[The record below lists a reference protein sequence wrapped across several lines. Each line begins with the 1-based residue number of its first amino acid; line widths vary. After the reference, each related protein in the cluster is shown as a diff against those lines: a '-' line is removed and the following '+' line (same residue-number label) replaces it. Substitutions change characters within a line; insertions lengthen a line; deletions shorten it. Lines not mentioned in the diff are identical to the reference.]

1 MFGIIKNFF
10 AFAGKHSGKW
20 YKGIGFAV
28 LHSVFEAF
36 QLLAM
41 AIVIRAIVEN
51 NMSSQ
56 TVWFTLGVMLVSV
69 IGMMITRHISDQ
81 SEIIGSYNMCEE
93 KRIQIGDRIKYMPM
107 GYFNS
112 HSLGKITAAATTTME
127 EIEKI
132 APPALS
138 KTILG
143 LIRTLII
150 TISLIIFDWRI
161 GLITLAGVLLF
172 LLINGVLQY
181 KSRMLSPERQ
191 KAQAKVVETVLEYIQ
206 GMTVVRAF
214 KLDQDANKAINR
226 AIAEVEKRNFDMEIS
241 LTPYVALQQLALS
254 LTSVVILVVSIALYL
269 SGVMELVLCLL
280 MIVSSFF
287 VYSGLI
293 ASGLMSAFLRLVDAS
308 IARVEEINKTPVMD
322 VDGTVHQPKNYDIA
336 FQNVSFSYES
346 RKIIN
351 DVSFTIPAKTTTAIV
366 GPSGGGKTTLCNLIA
381 RFWDVDEGRV
391 LLGGRDVREYTLDS
405 LLANISMVFQNI
417 YLFND
422 TIANNIKFGK
432 PNATREDM
440 VAAAKKACCHEF
452 ITALPDG
459 YDTML
464 GEGGATISGGEKQ
477 RISIAR
483 AMLKDAPIIILD
495 EATANVDPENERE
508 LQTAITALTKN
519 KTVIMIAHRLKTV
532 RHADQILVV
541 DGGKIVQRGTHDELV
556 GQKGIYA
563 DFIGVRQ
570 KAIGWKISVN
580 KGYDACG

>member
-1 MFGIIKNFF
+1 MFVIFKKFF
-10 AFAGKHSGKW
+10 AFAGKQKGKW

-28 LHSVFEAF
+28 LHSVFEAL
-36 QLLAM
+36 QLFAM
-41 AIVIRAIVEN
+41 AVVIRAIIEN
-51 NMSSQ
+51 NMNSQ
-56 TVWFTLGVMLVSV
+56 TVWLTLGIMLVSV
-69 IGMMITRHISDQ
+69 IGMIITRHISDQ
-81 SEIIGSYNMCEE
+81 SEIIGSYKMCEE
-93 KRIQIGDRIKYMPM
+93 KRIQIGDRMKYMPM

-138 KTILG
+138 KTMLG

-150 TISLIIFDWRI
+150 TIGLIIFDWRI
-161 GLITLAGVLLF
+161 GLITLAGVLF
-172 LLINGVLQY
+172 FFLINGVLQH

-206 GMTVVRAF
+206 GMSVVRAF
-214 KLDQDANKAINR
+214 KLDQDANKAMNR
-226 AIAEVEKRNFDMEIS
+226 AIAEVEKRNFDMEFS
-241 LTPYVALQQLALS
+241 LTPYVALQQLTLR
-254 LTSVVILVVSIALYL
+254 LTGVIIMVVSIALYL
-269 SGVMELVLCLL
+269 SGAMELVLSLL

-287 VYSGLI
+287 VYSGLE
-293 ASGLMSAFLRLVDAS
+293 ASGLMAAFLRLVDAS
-308 IARVEEINKTPVMD
+308 IDRVEEINKTPVMD
-322 VDGTVHQPKNYDIA
+322 VDGTIHRPKNYHIS

-346 RKIIN
+346 RKIIDN
-351 DVSFTIPAKTTTAIV
+351 LSFAIPAKTTTAIV

-391 LLGGRDVREYTLDS
+391 LLGGKDVREYTLDS
-405 LLANISMVFQNI
+405 LLANISMVFQKV

-432 PNATREDM
+432 PDATMEEM
-440 VAAAKKACCHEF
+440 VEAAKKACCHEF

-508 LQTAITALTKN
+508 LQTAVAALTKN
-519 KTVIMIAHRLKTV
+519 KTVIMIAQRLKTV
-532 RHADQILVV
+532 RHADQILVI
-541 DGGKIVQRGTHDELV
+541 DSGKIVQKGTHDELV

-563 DFIGVRQ
+563 DFIGVRK
-570 KAIGWKISVN
+570 KAIGWKISGN
-580 KGYDACG
+580 EEYDACG

>member
-1 MFGIIKNFF
+1 MFVIFKKFF
-10 AFAGKHSGKW
+10 AFAGKQRGKW
-20 YKGIGFAV
+20 YKGIGFAI

-41 AIVIRAIVEN
+41 AVAIRAIVEN
-51 NMSSQ
+51 NMNSQ
-56 TVWFTLGVMLVSV
+56 TVWLTLGIMLVSV

-81 SEIIGSYNMCEE
+81 SEIIGSYKMCEE
-93 KRIQIGDRIKYMPM
+93 KRIQIGDRMKYMPM

-132 APPALS
+132 SPPALS
-138 KTILG
+138 KTMLG

-150 TISLIIFDWRI
+150 TIGLIIFDWRI
-161 GLITLAGVLLF
+161 GLITLAGVVLF
-172 LLINGVLQY
+172 FLINGVLQH

-191 KAQAKVVETVLEYIQ
+191 KAQAKVVETVLEYIH
-206 GMTVVRAF
+206 GMSVVRAF
-214 KLDQDANKAINR
+214 KLDQDANKAMNR
-226 AIAEVEKRNFDMEIS
+226 AIAEVEKRNFDMEFS
-241 LTPYVALQQLALS
+241 LTPYVALQQLVLR
-254 LTSVVILVVSIALYL
+254 LTGVVILAVSIALYL
-269 SGVMELVLCLL
+269 SGAMELVLCLL

-287 VYSGLI
+287 VYSGLE
-293 ASGLMSAFLRLVDAS
+293 ASGLMAAFLRLVDAS
-308 IARVEEINKTPVMD
+308 IDRVEEINKTPVMD
-322 VDGTVHQPKNYDIA
+322 EDGTVHRPKHYDIA
-336 FQNVSFSYES
+336 FRNVSFSYES
-346 RKIIN
+346 RKIID
-351 DVSFTIPAKTTTAIV
+351 DVSFTIPARTTTAIV

-381 RFWDVDEGRV
+381 RFWDVDEGCV

-405 LLANISMVFQNI
+405 LLANISMVFQNV

-422 TIANNIKFGK
+422 TIANNIKFGN
-432 PNATREDM
+432 PDATMEEM
-440 VAAAKKACCHEF
+440 TEAAKKACCHEF

-508 LQTAITALTKN
+508 LQTAIEALTKD

-532 RHADQILVV
+532 RHADQILVI
-541 DGGKIVQRGTHDELV
+541 DGGKIAQRGTHDELV

-570 KAIGWKISVN
+570 KTIGWKII
-580 KGYDACG
+580 

>member
-1 MFGIIKNFF
+1 MFVIFKKFF
-10 AFAGKHSGKW
+10 AFAGKQRGKW
-20 YKGIGFAV
+20 YKGIGFAI

-41 AIVIRAIVEN
+41 AVAIRAIVEN
-51 NMSSQ
+51 NMNSQ
-56 TVWFTLGVMLVSV
+56 TVWLTLGIMLVSV

-81 SEIIGSYNMCEE
+81 SEIIGSYKMCEE
-93 KRIQIGDRIKYMPM
+93 KRIQIGDRMKYMPM

-132 APPALS
+132 SPPALS
-138 KTILG
+138 KTMLG

-150 TISLIIFDWRI
+150 TIGLIIFDWRI
-161 GLITLAGVLLF
+161 GLITLAGVLF
-172 LLINGVLQY
+172 FFLINGVLQH

-191 KAQAKVVETVLEYIQ
+191 KAQVKVVETMLEYIQ
-206 GMTVVRAF
+206 GMSVVRAF
-214 KLDQDANKAINR
+214 KLDQDANKAMNR
-226 AIAEVEKRNFDMEIS
+226 AIAEVEKRNFDMEFS
-241 LTPYVALQQLALS
+241 LTPYVALQQLALR
-254 LTSVVILVVSIALYL
+254 LTGVVILAVSIALYL
-269 SGVMELVLCLL
+269 SGAMELVLCLL

-287 VYSGLI
+287 VYSGLE
-293 ASGLMSAFLRLVDAS
+293 ASGLMAAFLRLVDAS
-308 IARVEEINKTPVMD
+308 IDRVEEINKTPVMD
-322 VDGTVHQPKNYDIA
+322 EDGTVHRPKHYDIA
-336 FQNVSFSYES
+336 FRNVSFSYES
-346 RKIIN
+346 RKIID
-351 DVSFTIPAKTTTAIV
+351 DVSFTIPARTTTAIV

-381 RFWDVDEGRV
+381 RFWDVDEGCI
-391 LLGGRDVREYTLDS
+391 LLGDRDVREYTLDS
-405 LLANISMVFQNI
+405 LLANISMVFQNV

-432 PNATREDM
+432 PDATMEEM
-440 VAAAKKACCHEF
+440 TEAAKKACCHEF

-508 LQTAITALTKN
+508 LQTAIEALTKD

-532 RHADQILVV
+532 RHADQILVI
-541 DGGKIVQRGTHDELV
+541 DGGKIAQRGTHDELV

-570 KAIGWKISVN
+570 KTIGWKII
-580 KGYDACG
+580 

>member
-1 MFGIIKNFF
+1 MFVIFKKFF
-10 AFAGKHSGKW
+10 AFAGKQKGKW

-28 LHSVFEAF
+28 LHSVFEAL

-41 AIVIRAIVEN
+41 AVAIRAIVEN

-56 TVWFTLGVMLVSV
+56 TVWLTLGIMLVSV
-69 IGMMITRHISDQ
+69 IGMMITRNISDQ
-81 SEIIGSYNMCEE
+81 SEMSGSFKMCEE
-93 KRIQIGDRIKYMPM
+93 KRIQIGDRMKYMPM

-138 KTILG
+138 KTMLG

-150 TISLIIFDWRI
+150 TIGLIIFDWRI
-161 GLITLAGVLLF
+161 GLITLAGVLF
-172 LLINGVLQY
+172 FFLINGVLQH

-206 GMTVVRAF
+206 GMSVVRAF
-214 KLDQDANKAINR
+214 KLDQDANKAMNR
-226 AIAEVEKRNFDMEIS
+226 AIAEVEKRNFDMEFS
-241 LTPYVALQQLALS
+241 LTPYVALQQLTLR
-254 LTSVVILVVSIALYL
+254 LTGVVIMAVSIALYL
-269 SGVMELVLCLL
+269 SGAMELVLSLL

-287 VYSGLI
+287 VYSGLE
-293 ASGLMSAFLRLVDAS
+293 ASGLMAAFLRLVDAS
-308 IARVEEINKTPVMD
+308 IDRVEEINKTPVMD
-322 VDGTVHQPKNYDIA
+322 EDGTVHRPKHYDIA
-336 FQNVSFSYES
+336 FRNVSFSYES
-346 RKIIN
+346 RKIIDN
-351 DVSFTIPAKTTTAIV
+351 VSFVIPAKTTTAIV

-381 RFWDVDEGRV
+381 RFWDVDEGCI
-391 LLGGRDVREYTLDS
+391 LLGDRDVREYTLDS
-405 LLANISMVFQNI
+405 LLANISMVFQNV

-432 PNATREDM
+432 PDATMEEM
-440 VAAAKKACCHEF
+440 TEAAKKACCHEF

-508 LQTAITALTKN
+508 LQTAVEALTKN

-532 RHADQILVV
+532 RHADQILVI
-541 DGGKIVQRGTHDELV
+541 DGGKIAQRGTHDELM

-570 KAIGWKISVN
+570 KTIGWKII
-580 KGYDACG
+580 

>member
-1 MFGIIKNFF
+1 MFVIFKKFF
-10 AFAGKHSGKW
+10 AFAGKQRGKW
-20 YKGIGFAV
+20 YKGIGFAI

-41 AIVIRAIVEN
+41 AVAIRAIVEN
-51 NMSSQ
+51 NMNSQ
-56 TVWFTLGVMLVSV
+56 TVWLTLGIMLVSV

-81 SEIIGSYNMCEE
+81 SEIIGSYKMCEE
-93 KRIQIGDRIKYMPM
+93 KRIQIGDRMKYMPM

-132 APPALS
+132 SPPALS
-138 KTILG
+138 KTMLG

-150 TISLIIFDWRI
+150 TIGLIIFDWRI
-161 GLITLAGVLLF
+161 GLITLAGVLF
-172 LLINGVLQY
+172 FFLINGVLQH

-206 GMTVVRAF
+206 GMSVVRAF
-214 KLDQDANKAINR
+214 KLDQDANKAMNR
-226 AIAEVEKRNFDMEIS
+226 AIAEVEKRNFDMEFS
-241 LTPYVALQQLALS
+241 LTPYVALQQLVLR
-254 LTSVVILVVSIALYL
+254 LTGVVILAVSIALYL
-269 SGVMELVLCLL
+269 SGAMELVLCLL

-287 VYSGLI
+287 VYSGLE
-293 ASGLMSAFLRLVDAS
+293 ASGLMAAFLRLVDAS
-308 IARVEEINKTPVMD
+308 IDRVEEINKTPVMD
-322 VDGTVHQPKNYDIA
+322 EDGIVHRPKHYDIA
-336 FQNVSFSYES
+336 FRNVSFSYES
-346 RKIIN
+346 RKIID
-351 DVSFTIPAKTTTAIV
+351 DVSFTIPARTTTAIV

-381 RFWDVDEGRV
+381 RFWDVDEGCI
-391 LLGGRDVREYTLDS
+391 LLGDRDVREYTLDS
-405 LLANISMVFQNI
+405 LLANISMVFQNV

-422 TIANNIKFGK
+422 TIANNIKFGN
-432 PNATREDM
+432 PDATMEEM
-440 VAAAKKACCHEF
+440 TEAAKKACCHEF

-495 EATANVDPENERE
+495 EATANVDPENEQE
-508 LQTAITALTKN
+508 LQTAIEALTKD

-532 RHADQILVV
+532 RHADQILVI
-541 DGGKIVQRGTHDELV
+541 DGGKIAQRGTHDELV

-570 KAIGWKISVN
+570 KTIGWKII
-580 KGYDACG
+580 

>member
-1 MFGIIKNFF
+1 MFVIFKKFF
-10 AFAGKHSGKW
+10 AFAGKQRGKW

-28 LHSVFEAF
+28 LHSVFEAL

-41 AIVIRAIVEN
+41 GVVIRAIVEN
-51 NMSSQ
+51 NMNSQ
-56 TVWFTLGVMLVSV
+56 TVWLTLGIMLVSV
-69 IGMMITRHISDQ
+69 IGMMITRNISDQ
-81 SEIIGSYNMCEE
+81 SEMSGSFKMCEE
-93 KRIQIGDRIKYMPM
+93 KRIQIGDRMKYMPM

-138 KTILG
+138 KTMLG

-150 TISLIIFDWRI
+150 NIALIIFDWRI
-161 GLITLAGVLLF
+161 GLITLAGVLF
-172 LLINGVLQY
+172 FFLINGVLQH

-206 GMTVVRAF
+206 GMSVVKAF
-214 KLDQDANKAINR
+214 KLDQDANKAMNR
-226 AIAEVEKRNFDMEIS
+226 AIAEVEKRNFDMEFS
-241 LTPYVALQQLALS
+241 LTPYVALQQLTLR
-254 LTSVVILVVSIALYL
+254 LTGVIIMAVSIALYL
-269 SGVMELVLCLL
+269 SGAMELVLSLL
-280 MIVSSFF
+280 MIVASFF
-287 VYSGLI
+287 VYSGLE
-293 ASGLMSAFLRLVDAS
+293 ASGLMAAFLRLVDAS
-308 IARVEEINKTPVMD
+308 IDRVEEINKTPVMD
-322 VDGTVHQPKNYDIA
+322 VDGTEHRPNNFDIA
-336 FQNVSFSYES
+336 FQDVSFSYDS
-346 RKIIN
+346 RKIIDN
-351 DVSFTIPAKTTTAIV
+351 ASFDIPAKTTTAIV

-405 LLANISMVFQNI
+405 LLANISMVFQKV

-432 PNATREDM
+432 PDATREEM
-440 VAAAKKACCHEF
+440 VEAAKKACCHEF

-508 LQTAITALTKN
+508 LQTAIAALTKN

-541 DGGKIVQRGTHDELV
+541 DSGKIVQKGTHDELAR
-556 GQKGIYA
+556 QKGIYA
-563 DFIGVRQ
+563 DFIGVRK

-580 KGYDACG
+580 NGYDACG

>member
-1 MFGIIKNFF
+1 MFVIFKKFF
-10 AFAGKHSGKW
+10 AFAGKQRGKW
-20 YKGIGFAV
+20 YKGIGFAI
-28 LHSVFEAF
+28 LHSVFEAL

-41 AIVIRAIVEN
+41 AVAIRAIVEN
-51 NMSSQ
+51 NMNSQ
-56 TVWFTLGVMLVSV
+56 TVWLTLGIMLVSV

-81 SEIIGSYNMCEE
+81 SEIIGSYKMCEE
-93 KRIQIGDRIKYMPM
+93 KRIQIGDRMKYMPM

-132 APPALS
+132 SPPALS
-138 KTILG
+138 KTMLG

-150 TISLIIFDWRI
+150 TIGLIIFDWRI
-161 GLITLAGVLLF
+161 GLITLAGVLF
-172 LLINGVLQY
+172 FFLINGVLQH

-206 GMTVVRAF
+206 GMSVVRAF
-214 KLDQDANKAINR
+214 KLDQDANKAMNR
-226 AIAEVEKRNFDMEIS
+226 AIAEVEKRNFDMEFS
-241 LTPYVALQQLALS
+241 LTPYVALQQLVLR
-254 LTSVVILVVSIALYL
+254 LTGVVILAVSIVLYL
-269 SGVMELVLCLL
+269 SGAMELVLCLL

-287 VYSGLI
+287 VYSGLE
-293 ASGLMSAFLRLVDAS
+293 ASGLMAAFLRLVDAS
-308 IARVEEINKTPVMD
+308 IDRVEEINKTPVID
-322 VDGTVHQPKNYDIA
+322 EGGTVHRPKHYDIA
-336 FQNVSFSYES
+336 FRNVSFSYES
-346 RKIIN
+346 RKIIDN
-351 DVSFTIPAKTTTAIV
+351 VSFIIPAKTTTAIV

-381 RFWDVDEGRV
+381 RFWDVDEGCV
-391 LLGGRDVREYTLDS
+391 LLGDRDIREYTLDS
-405 LLANISMVFQNI
+405 LLANISMVFQNV

-422 TIANNIKFGK
+422 TIANNIKFGN
-432 PNATREDM
+432 PDATMEEM
-440 VAAAKKACCHEF
+440 TEAAKKACCHEF

-508 LQTAITALTKN
+508 LQTAIEALTKD

-532 RHADQILVV
+532 RHADQILVI
-541 DGGKIVQRGTHDELV
+541 DGGKIAQRGTHDELV

-570 KAIGWKISVN
+570 KTIGWKII
-580 KGYDACG
+580 